1 MFYTRLCSRVSI
13 YYMPDSSRK
22 ISFAD
27 LDGFLKVAPLI
38 GLFVLGY
45 LQTLFPSKAEFDK
58 VHDKLIQMD
67 KKITEMSV
75 LQNAIA
81 GNTGDINLIET
92 RLRLIE
98 VDIARHSAQASKGGS
113 KNTGNL

>member
-1 MFYTRLCSRVSI
+1 MS
-13 YYMPDSSRK
+13 DSKNK

-45 LQTLFPSKAEFDK
+45 LQTLFPSKVEFEK
-58 VHDKLIQMD
+58 VHDKLIQ
-67 KKITEMSV
+67 
-75 LQNAIA
+75 N
-81 GNTGDINLIET
+81 

-98 VDIARHSAQASKGGS
+98 VDVARHNAQGS
-113 KNTGNL
+113 KSSRKTGS

>member
-1 MFYTRLCSRVSI
+1 
-13 YYMPDSSRK
+13 MPDSKNK

-45 LQTLFPSKAEFDK
+45 LQTLFPSKVEFEK

-67 KKITEMSV
+67 KKITEMAV
-75 LQNAIA
+75 LQKAISS
-81 GNTGDINLIET
+81 NTTDIDQIEN

-98 VDIARHSAQASKGGS
+98 VDVARHNAQGS
-113 KNTGNL
+113 KSSRKTGS

>member
-1 MFYTRLCSRVSI
+1 
-13 YYMPDSSRK
+13 MPDSKNK

-45 LQTLFPSKAEFDK
+45 LQTLFPSKVEFEK

-67 KKITEMSV
+67 KKITEMTV
-75 LQNAIA
+75 LQKAISS
-81 GNTGDINLIET
+81 NTTDIDQIEN

-98 VDIARHSAQASKGGS
+98 VDVARHNAQGS
-113 KNTGNL
+113 KSSRKTGS

>member
-1 MFYTRLCSRVSI
+1 
-13 YYMPDSSRK
+13 MPASSRK

-98 VDIARHSAQASKGGS
+98 VDIARHSAQASEERP

>member
-13 YYMPDSSRK
+13 YYMPASSRK

-75 LQNAIA
+75 LQKAIA
-81 GNTGDINLIET
+81 GNTGDIDQIET

-98 VDIARHSAQASKGGS
+98 VDIARHDAQGTKNNPRKSGG
-113 KNTGNL
+113 

>member
-1 MFYTRLCSRVSI
+1 
-13 YYMPDSSRK
+13 MPSSHNK

-27 LDGFLKVAPLI
+27 LDGFLKVAPII
-38 GLFVLGY
+38 GLLILGY

-67 KKITEMSV
+67 KKITEMAV
-75 LQNAIA
+75 LQNAIS
-81 GNTGDINLIET
+81 GNAGDINRIET

-98 VDIARHSAQASKGGS
+98 VEIARHGAQASKGGS
-113 KNTGNL
+113 KKTGNL

>member
-1 MFYTRLCSRVSI
+1 MSDTKN
-13 YYMPDSSRK
+13 K

-27 LDGFLKVAPLI
+27 LDGFLKVAPII

-45 LQTLFPSKAEFDK
+45 LQTLFPSKVEFEK

-67 KKITEMSV
+67 KKITEMAV
-75 LQNAIA
+75 LQNAISS
-81 GNTGDINLIET
+81 NSGDINEIET

-98 VDIARHSAQASKGGS
+98 VDIARHNAQGAKSARKTGS
-113 KNTGNL
+113 